1 MKKLVIRFNAPVVLL
16 FALLSLLVLLLDG
29 WTGGVSTT
37 RFFCVY
43 RSSLADPLTYVRF
56 FGHVLGHSGYSHYM
70 NNMLLLLLVG
80 PGLEEKYG
88 SRNLLM
94 TILVTALVTG
104 LVQFIFFPGTAL
116 LGASGVVF
124 MMIVLNSFTEMR
136 RGGTFSV
143 ATGRALPSF
152 SRVREGVPMNG
163 PTVLFNGAAIY
174 DFAQQRYLYTAFLPE
189 SVRGHICRLLED
201 LPETALEIYH
211 DDDSIHAIN
220 PNEITYHHLHLTH
233 SPTVALAS
241 MEEVPSPISKL
252 LFEEAEPRM
261 TALREYIA
269 RQSWST
275 EYEVV
280 PSNPYLLEL
289 TAKGANK
296 GGMVR
301 RLAQMLEIRQE
312 NVYCVGDHANDI
324 PMLTFARTAFAPANA
339 IQPVH
344 EVPGIHILP
353 NCWENAIA
361 AMIAEPSPPW

>member
-1 MKKLVIRFNAPVVLL
+1 MGKF
-16 FALLSLLVLLLDG
+16 
-29 WTGGVSTT
+29 
-37 RFFCVY
+37 
-43 RSSLADPLTYVRF
+43 
-56 FGHVLGHSGYSHYM
+56 
-70 NNMLLLLLVG
+70 
-80 PGLEEKYG
+80 
-88 SRNLLM
+88 
-94 TILVTALVTG
+94 
-104 LVQFIFFPGTAL
+104 
-116 LGASGVVF
+116 SGVLIASDYDNTMVYTEGALKSGGPLPSVSRENREAVEYF
-124 MMIVLNSFTEMR
+124 MAE
-136 RGGTFSV
+136 GGTFSV

-269 RQSWST
+269 RQSWSA

-296 GGMVR
+296 GGMVM
-301 RLAQMLEIRQE
+301 RLAERLGIAPEH
-312 NVYCVGDHANDI
+312 VYCVGDEANDI
-324 PMLTFARTAFAPANA
+324 PMLTAAAQGFAPANCVDA
-339 IQPVH
+339 VRQCGATIVADAR
-344 EVPGIHILP
+344 EDALADVVEILKKKY
-353 NCWENAIA
+353 A
-361 AMIAEPSPPW
+361 